1 MAVFAAGRGTRL
13 RVPPVYVWLGSLAVP
28 LLALI
33 GWGAVSWQV
42 MEGAARRDASR
53 NAEILREYVLR
64 VVQTQQT
71 LLQAADILAQ
81 DRPEQEIRS
90 RAFHEELNRLERGYE
105 FKIRLGIV
113 TPQGRLIVSSRS
125 FPVDDDVSQ
134 RRYFTDLQQPGKQIS
149 FQRVSLVTTRE
160 EALVIAMRRTDG
172 SGGLVV
178 SAVDLTPIQAF
189 LQQMALEPGSAAS
202 IMRED
207 GVLLVRQVPI
217 SGEIVV
223 GPDSPAMRAVGAS
236 DAGVYEAYAAADG
249 ILRIYGFQKVGSLPL
264 YANFGVSK
272 DALSTVWLHRL
283 LIVAAVLFLL
293 AALGTVAWVQTLRR
307 AALEFD
313 HKLLAEAQ
321 ATAALKDQMLRE
333 LNHRVK
339 NNLQAIQSLIQFRSR
354 TETSPVLI
362 ELSHRVWAIAEVHD
376 ILYNTG
382 RMSEIDM
389 GTFMERLCAN
399 PSVIPPERGLRLET
413 QLESLVVPLRDAGAI
428 ALAAVELLTNAVKH
442 AYPDGRTGTIRV
454 SIARQGS
461 EGVLTI
467 ADDGIGLPQAAGGRR
482 SGLRIVQ
489 GLAAQIEGS
498 LESRSDGGTVHVF
511 RFPLGPQEEGGGPM
525 A

>member
-1 MAVFAAGRGTRL
+1 MAVFEAGRGARL
-13 RVPPVYVWLGSLAVP
+13 SVAPVYVWLGSLAVP

-42 MEGAARRDASR
+42 MEETARRDAFR

-81 DRPEQEIRS
+81 GRSEQEVRS
-90 RAFHEELNRLERGYE
+90 RSFHEELNRLERGYE

-113 TPQGRLIVSSRS
+113 SPAGRLIVSSRT

-134 RRYFTDLQQPGKQIS
+134 RRYFTDLKQPGQQIS
-149 FQRVSLVTTRE
+149 FQRVSLVTTKE
-160 EALVIAMRRTDG
+160 EALVIAVRRTDG

-189 LQQMALEPGSAAS
+189 LQQMAQEPRSAAS

-207 GVLLVRQVPI
+207 GLLLVRQVPMT
-217 SGEIVV
+217 GEVV
-223 GPDSPAMRAVGAS
+223 IGPESPAMQAIGTDDSGIYETHAAS
-236 DAGVYEAYAAADG
+236 DGT
-249 ILRIYGFQKVGSLPL
+249 LRIYGFQKVGTLPL

-272 DALSTVWLHRL
+272 EALTAVWFQRL
-283 LIVAAVLFLL
+283 LIVAAVLVLL
-293 AALGTVAWVQTLRR
+293 AALATVAWVQTLRR

-313 HKLLAEAQ
+313 HKLLAEAR
-321 ATAALKDQMLRE
+321 ATAALKDEMLRE

-389 GTFMERLCAN
+389 GTFMERLCAS

-413 QLESLVVPLRDAGAI
+413 RLDSLVIPLRDAGAI
-428 ALAAVELLTNAVKH
+428 ALAAVELVTNAVKH
-442 AYPDGRTGTIRV
+442 AYPDGRSGTIRV
-454 SIARQGS
+454 SLTREGP
-461 EGVLTI
+461 EGVLTV
-467 ADDGIGLPQAAGGRR
+467 ADDGIGLPQGAGGRR

-489 GLAAQIEGS
+489 GLANQIEGR
-498 LESRSDGGTVHVF
+498 LDSRTEGGTVHVF
-511 RFPLGPQEEGGGPM
+511 RFPLGPAEEG
-525 A
+525 ARSNA